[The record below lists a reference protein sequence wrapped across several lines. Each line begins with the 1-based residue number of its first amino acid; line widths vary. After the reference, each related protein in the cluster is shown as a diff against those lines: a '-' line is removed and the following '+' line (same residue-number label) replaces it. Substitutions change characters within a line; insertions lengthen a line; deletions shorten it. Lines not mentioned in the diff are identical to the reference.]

1 MELPLSLSR
10 LSACVAFAG
19 LLVGAGLPLAMTGP
33 GEWEIG
39 KSASG
44 RGERM
49 CLPDPALLMQWEHR
63 ARQCTRTI
71 VNPMLDR
78 AEVHYTCAG
87 GDFGTSRVQVLTPR
101 AIKVDIQGIADGLPF
116 AYAIYARRI
125 GNCPNA
131 ASSAR

>member
-1 MELPLSLSR
+1 MESLHFAVR

-19 LLVGAGLPLAMTGP
+19 LLVGAGLPLAMVGP

-39 KSASG
+39 KTASG
-44 RGERM
+44 RGERA

-63 ARQCTRTI
+63 AKQCTRTI
-71 VNPMLDR
+71 DNTSLDR

-101 AIKVDIQGIADGLPF
+101 SIKVNTQGIAGGLPF
-116 AYAIYARRI
+116 GYVIHARRI
-125 GNCPNA
+125 GNCPIQ
-131 ASSAR
+131 